1 MKWKH
6 GMMTSSSP
14 VMRLLVAVAIMIG
27 LSGPLGAQQA
37 AAPPPAAGPA
47 ARAAVSLADGYVLGV
62 GDVVE
67 VAVLGREEFRSRV
80 QVQTDG
86 TIQLPYLKSVP
97 ATDLTVLQLR
107 DNVRKLLL
115 QGGYYT
121 DPVVSVV
128 VASYASR
135 YVTVLGEVATP
146 GLLAVD
152 KAYHVSEVL
161 AKVGG
166 ARASGDDRIILT
178 RTTGEQ
184 LTLSVER
191 VASGG
196 PGEDPLV
203 NPGDKIFIAQAP
215 SFYIYGQ
222 VQSPGSYKVEREMS
236 LRKALA
242 RGGGLTDRG
251 SERKVKVFRD
261 GKDIGRVD
269 LAMPIKGGDTVVV
282 GERFF

>member
-1 MKWKH
+1 
-6 GMMTSSSP
+6 MTSFGS
-14 VMRLLVAVAIMIG
+14 VLRALMAAALAFGIIC
-27 LSGPLGAQQA
+27 PLAAQQA
-37 AAPPPAAGPA
+37 PAPGAAPAPASA
-47 ARAAVSLADGYVLGV
+47 AAPVRPAVSLADGYVLGI

-67 VAVLGREEFRSRV
+67 VSVLGRDEFRPRI

-97 ATDLTVLQLR
+97 AVDLTVLQLR
-107 DNVRKLLL
+107 DNVRKLLQ
-115 QGGYYT
+115 QGGFYT
-121 DPVVSVV
+121 DPVVNVAVV
-128 VASYASR
+128 NYASR
-135 YVTVLGEVATP
+135 YVTVLGEVGTP

-152 KAYHVSEVL
+152 KAYRVSEVL

-166 ARASGDDRIILT
+166 ARATGDDQIILT
-178 RTTGEQ
+178 RTSGEQ

-196 PGEDPLV
+196 PSEDPLV
-203 NPGDKIFIAQAP
+203 NPGDKLFIAAAP

-251 SERKVKVFRD
+251 SEKKVKVFRD

-269 LAMPIKGGDTVVV
+269 LSMPIKGGDTVVV

>member
-1 MKWKH
+1 
-6 GMMTSSSP
+6 MTSFSSFA
-14 VMRLLVAVAIMIG
+14 RLLIVGAIAIFM
-27 LSGPLGAQQA
+27 SGALAAQQA
-37 AAPPPAAGPA
+37 PVAPPAASPA
-47 ARAAVSLADGYVLGV
+47 ASPAQRAAVTLADGYVLGV

-67 VAVLGREEFRSRV
+67 VAVLGREEFRSRI

-97 ATDLTVLQLR
+97 AIDLTVLQLR

-115 QGGYYT
+115 QGGFYT
-121 DPVVSVV
+121 DPVVNVAVV
-128 VASYASR
+128 NYASR
-135 YVTVLGEVATP
+135 YVTVLGEVGTP

-166 ARASGDDRIILT
+166 ARASGDDQIVLT

-184 LTLSVER
+184 VTLSVER
-191 VASGG
+191 VASGA
-196 PGEDPLV
+196 PSEDPLV
-203 NPGDKIFIAQAP
+203 NPGDKMFIAVAP

-222 VQSPGSYKVEREMS
+222 VGAPGSYKVERDMS

-261 GKDIGRVD
+261 GKQVGKVD
-269 LAMPIKGGDTVVV
+269 LSMLIKGGDTVVV